1 MTDLSTDQ
9 HSVKSLE
16 PDTDEY
22 YKQYLHSLF
31 GESIAEYFLSSSY
44 LPRNPP
50 GWYSEITDKM
60 RGQISANALW
70 DALRQRSMKIL
81 EEMETETSQ
90 VERILV
96 DWNLQKRQDHLLR
109 LSGLR
114 FMYRK
119 AQHNQAY
126 STLLLQQRLQSPHF
140 NLDMTEGLSQS
151 LTAENALLTE

>member
-1 MTDLSTDQ
+1 MFK
-9 HSVKSLE
+9 VKHCCTV
-16 PDTDEY
+16 P
-22 YKQYLHSLF
+22 Q
-31 GESIAEYFLSSSY
+31 
-44 LPRNPP
+44 
-50 GWYSEITDKM
+50 
-60 RGQISANALW
+60 
-70 DALRQRSMKIL
+70 
-81 EEMETETSQ
+81 Q